1 MCVMDPICL
10 STCYSQNQ
18 RVTLDNIIDQP
29 SYKVR
34 AKAKL
39 ITQIADSTFLT
50 FHSSH
55 QCQAV
60 VIFSRE
66 PSAPILTSQLFDIFD
81 SLQLCTKII
90 VDFNSYVPF
99 LQKNFPSY
107 GSSLFD
113 FDFDIQFTP
122 TITRCVKYIDSFAVV
137 GTKS

>member
-1 MCVMDPICL
+1 MSVTDPICL

-18 RVTLDNIIDQP
+18 RVTLDNIMDQP

-99 LQKNFPSY
+99 LQKN
-107 GSSLFD
+107 SLHMVHHYLILTL
-113 FDFDIQFTP
+113 IQFTP